1 MAGASSVALTVARK
15 LSQADTMRHDPH
27 VVKALLA
34 AAYFLA
40 HSEDGAIEGDHAI
53 FQLDAIAA
61 HLQEMDSLAR
71 KGFVAL
77 LEQLAAEER
86 NASLAAFIR
95 NFAEDN
101 GLAG

>member
-1 MAGASSVALTVARK
+1 
-15 LSQADTMRHDPH
+15 MRHDPH
-27 VVKALLA
+27 VVKALLS

-40 HSEDGAIEGDHAI
+40 HSQDGAIDGDHAI
-53 FQLDAIAA
+53 FELDAIAA
-61 HLQEMDSLAR
+61 NLQAMDGLAR

-77 LEQLAAEER
+77 LEQLAAAER

-95 NFAEDN
+95 GFAEDN